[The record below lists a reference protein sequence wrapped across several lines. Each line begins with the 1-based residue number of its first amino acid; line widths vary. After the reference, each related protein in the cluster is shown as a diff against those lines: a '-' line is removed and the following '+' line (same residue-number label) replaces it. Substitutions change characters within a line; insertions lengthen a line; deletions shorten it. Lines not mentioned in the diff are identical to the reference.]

1 MKMNQPQTQ
10 SQSLNQPHTPNQPHT
25 KPQPHLKPSLLT
37 ALLTLIC
44 LLSLATATY
53 ATAPPCS
60 CDVPCTSSWDS
71 GAFDDSAE
79 GMAGAEWRLYT
90 CGELVVGGGYI
101 DTETSSPLRYNIN
114 DTARIRFTAPITCGE
129 NLSYLF
135 WSLLYVTEIEGL
147 EFFDTSKVTNM
158 QEMFRG
164 MNALTALDVSSW
176 DTSNVTNMSEM
187 FRNMNALTTLNVSN
201 WNTSKVEY
209 MSGMFADLGNLTVLD
224 LSGFDTSNVTD
235 MSGMFYFA
243 SALTELDLSGFD
255 TSKVTDMSRMFEDAY
270 GLTSLNVST
279 WDTGSVTDMLCMF
292 FGAYGLT
299 ALDLSGWDTSNV
311 MYMEIMF
318 RGASGLTTLDLS
330 GWDTSSV
337 MDMTGL
343 FHGTTSLKSITFGE
357 NFKSVGDYVQYSTH
371 ALPTVSPENGNG
383 WRTAGNLDTLT
394 SEDLWEYLRTNT
406 RTAPMQFVWANDFCD
421 DCEKFPCVCT
431 CPYCGAALSVD
442 GKFDD
447 SLDGMKGAEWW
458 LYDCGEL
465 VVGGGYINNP
475 YDLDTPY
482 DPYDLDNPWNSP
494 WYDHRDNITHIAFTA
509 PITGGT
515 YLTSLFSRLYRVTKI
530 EGLAFFN
537 TSSVTDMSE
546 MFSYTSALTTLD
558 VSTWDTSKVTNM
570 HSMFHLA
577 DSLTSLD
584 LSAWDTS
591 SVTNMANMFIDMG
604 NLTAID
610 VSAWNTSK
618 VTNMSGMFGMF
629 VHASSK
635 LTALDLSGWD
645 TSNVTTMQ
653 SMFWYMNGLIALDL
667 SAWDTS
673 KVENMSRMFEG
684 ANGLTSLNVSTWD
697 TSSVTDMSFMFINA
711 SGLTTLDLSGWDTS
725 NVLDMNRL
733 FHRAT
738 SLKSI
743 TFGEN
748 FKTIGD
754 YAQSSTY
761 AIPPVSPENGGGW
774 RTASSPNTLTSEDLW
789 EYLRTNDTR
798 TAPMQFV
805 WANDFCD
812 ECEKF
817 PCECCDI
824 CEKYPCECCPYCG
837 AAFSVGGKLGDSL
850 DGMKGAEWRLYNCG
864 KLVVG
869 GGYINNTTNNS
880 PWNGRRDNITH
891 IRFTAPITAGT
902 RLSSLFSG
910 LYRVTEIE
918 GLALFNTSNVTT
930 MYGMFWGT
938 LSLTTLDVSTW
949 DTSSVEDMS
958 SMFENAIGLTTLD
971 LSGWDTS
978 NVTDMR
984 GMFYGAS
991 DLTTLDLSGWDTS
1004 SVEDMEALFR
1014 GTSSLTALDLSAWD
1028 TSSVTYMRGMFNASG
1043 LTALDLSGWD
1053 TSSVTNMAAMFE
1065 NASGLTTLDLSGWDT
1080 SSATGMT
1087 GMFNGASS
1095 LKSITF
1101 GENFKTVVAYVSLG
1115 VTALPSVS
1123 PENGNGWRTA
1133 NNPNTLTSEQLWQY
1147 LHTNDTRTAAM
1158 QFVWANDFC
1167 DECEKFPCECCDI
1180 CEKYPCECPC
1190 PYCGAAFSVGGKFD
1204 DSLDGMKGAEWRLY
1218 NCGDLVVGGG
1228 YIHLADDGTN
1238 SSPWTAHLLD
1248 VHRIIF
1254 TAPITAGERLASLFR
1269 SLAYVTEIEGL
1280 ELFDTSNVTK
1290 MNSMFEGAK
1299 SLTALDLSAWDT
1311 SKVTDMYAMF
1321 SVAES
1326 LTALDLSAWDTS
1338 SVTSMNSMFNCTFK
1352 LADLDLSGWN
1362 TSKVTTMGA
1371 MFNYAEALTDLDL
1384 SGFDTSNVTSM
1395 YLMFDG
1401 ASGLTSLDVSGWDT
1415 SKVTDMGNM
1424 FRGAS
1429 SLTSLDLS
1437 SWDTRKVEFMFMFE
1451 GADLLSSIT
1460 FGKDFITIGD
1470 YEYYPL
1476 YALPPVSPENGG
1488 GWTTEGKPEILT
1500 SAELWEYMRTNDTRN
1515 AAERWVWAAS
1525 ICDVCEKD
1533 PCECEG
1539 ADSGLEI
1546 TFTATTGGL
1555 GYVVTITVKN
1565 ISAEPIGDTSIV
1577 VFEERTA
1584 PAAMGAVTTLPSA
1597 MGVIYD
1603 ISGLAVGEER
1613 EFVGSFSGRVRVEL
1627 FDEGW
1632 RWGFGG
1638 WD

>member
-837 AAFSVGGKLGDSL
+837 AAFSVGGK
-850 DGMKGAEWRLYNCG
+850 
-864 KLVVG
+864 
-869 GGYINNTTNNS
+869 
-880 PWNGRRDNITH
+880 
-891 IRFTAPITAGT
+891 
-902 RLSSLFSG
+902 
-910 LYRVTEIE
+910 
-918 GLALFNTSNVTT
+918 
-930 MYGMFWGT
+930 
-938 LSLTTLDVSTW
+938 
-949 DTSSVEDMS
+949 
-958 SMFENAIGLTTLD
+958 
-971 LSGWDTS
+971 
-978 NVTDMR
+978 
-984 GMFYGAS
+984 
-991 DLTTLDLSGWDTS
+991 
-1004 SVEDMEALFR
+1004 
-1014 GTSSLTALDLSAWD
+1014 
-1028 TSSVTYMRGMFNASG
+1028 
-1043 LTALDLSGWD
+1043 
-1053 TSSVTNMAAMFE
+1053 
-1065 NASGLTTLDLSGWDT
+1065 
-1080 SSATGMT
+1080 
-1087 GMFNGASS
+1087 
-1095 LKSITF
+1095 
-1101 GENFKTVVAYVSLG
+1101 
-1115 VTALPSVS
+1115 
-1123 PENGNGWRTA
+1123 
-1133 NNPNTLTSEQLWQY
+1133 
-1147 LHTNDTRTAAM
+1147 
-1158 QFVWANDFC
+1158 
-1167 DECEKFPCECCDI
+1167 
-1180 CEKYPCECPC
+1180 
-1190 PYCGAAFSVGGKFD
+1190 FD

-1632 RWGFGG
+1632 SWGFGD